1 MKKDLKEIH
10 LRIQKLKKAQNLF
23 ELYRKDM
30 VTDRDKAGA
39 VQAFEF
45 CYELAWKT
53 MKKFLEDRGQAT
65 GSPKDTFRKALEEQ
79 LIKDPE
85 LWFDFQ
91 EKRNL
96 TVHTYEQACVDLVL
110 KEFDVFSRELQLLIE
125 KLEELL

>member
-1 MKKDLKEIH
+1 MKNDLKEIK
-10 LRIQKLKKAQNLF
+10 LRVEKLRKAQRLF

-45 CYELAWKT
+45 SYELAWKT
-53 MKKFLEDRGQAT
+53 MKKVLEERGQKT
-65 GSPKDTFRKALEEQ
+65 GSPKDTFRKALEEG
-79 LIKDPE
+79 LIDDPE

-96 TVHTYEQACVDLVL
+96 TVHTYELACVDLVL
-110 KEFDVFSRELQLLIE
+110 HDFDLFSRELQILIQR
-125 KLEELL
+125 LGELV